1 MEKYTEPE
9 LTVIAVDAED
19 VVRTSTVPT
28 GPGDSNGTYHPGT
41 N

>member
-9 LTVIAVDAED
+9 LTVIAVDAAD
-19 VVRTSTVPT
+19 VVRSSKVPT
-28 GPGDSNGTYHPGT
+28 GPGDNNGTYHPG

>member
-9 LTVIAVDAED
+9 LTVIAVDVED
-19 VVRTSTVPT
+19 VVKT
-28 GPGDSNGTYHPGT
+28 SNGDNDGTYIPGTPGT